1 MYEPTSVD
9 QHQLRAG
16 LETGELIAIMAMSET
31 AYAAA
36 HIPGSI
42 ALTSVSQA
50 KARYATD
57 APLVVYCTDP
67 ARYRAGDG
75 RHVVVF
81 GHPDPGEPQLFR
93 LLRNRGC
100 ILQGVGTG
108 RAVGDHGQIEHRER
122 QPTAIERRLL
132 ERFVLRPGVG
142 FVVVS
147 HDAVATLPVRS
158 LPFRPLVS

>member
-67 ARYRAGDG
+67 ACRASLAAFQQLTDAGFTNV
-75 RHVVVF
+75 RHY
-81 GHPDPGEPQLFR
+81 PGGLSAWADAGYPLEGKQT
-93 LLRNRGC
+93 
-100 ILQGVGTG
+100 Q
-108 RAVGDHGQIEHRER
+108 R
-122 QPTAIERRLL
+122 QP
-132 ERFVLRPGVG
+132 
-142 FVVVS
+142 
-147 HDAVATLPVRS
+147 
-158 LPFRPLVS
+158 